1 MKIILAGLDIGALLE
16 MENLT
21 WQATAFLILGLV
33 GVGAVVAMAWIKVVS
48 MLLRLKRDFG
58 DEARKVPKLS

>member
-1 MKIILAGLDIGALLE
+1 